1 MARESPIGRSQ
12 HSVCQVRIFDARHR
26 GMEYLTEKRAREAV
40 VRASSQRFIVPPAGV
55 RVNDGTIDF
64 ILIRR
69 NDYEELTYRT
79 RLSEDGV
86 LLGHWVGSAVISNA
100 EEVAP

>member
-1 MARESPIGRSQ
+1 
-12 HSVCQVRIFDARHR
+12 
-26 GMEYLTEKRAREAV
+26 MEYLCEKRAREAV
-40 VRASSQRFIVPPAGV
+40 VRASSAQFIVPTAGV
-55 RVNDGTIDF
+55 RMNDCTIDF

-86 LLGHWVGSAVISNA
+86 LLGHWVGSAVISKG

>member
-1 MARESPIGRSQ
+1 MTPPAPWI
-12 HSVCQVRIFDARHR
+12 DAMSA
-26 GMEYLTEKRAREAV
+26 GMEYLCEEKARSAV
-40 VRASSQRFIVPPAGV
+40 VRALGLAFIVPPAGT
-55 RVNDGTIDF
+55 RINDGAIDWD
-64 ILIRR
+64 LIRR

-86 LLGHWVGSAVISNA
+86 LLGHWVGSAVLASG